1 MMPIIM
7 VSETAG
13 CWTKLV
19 AERTRIAT
27 CSEMFGF
34 IMLKS
39 SLFRLGREVT
49 RVTNPH
55 ASLKFAQVF
64 LYGINESK
72 KFRKDKLILVTQSL

>member
-1 MMPIIM
+1 MECGFISSKESLLFVMPIIM

-49 RVTNPH
+49 GVTNPH

-64 LYGINESK
+64 LYGLL
-72 KFRKDKLILVTQSL
+72 DT